1 MTRQHDP
8 GNIPWASERI
18 ADVWRRTRRQEGM
31 GTIVAV
37 VVIAAL
43 VIMALSYIVEP
54 APQTDS
60 PATTPPATYRA
71 Q

>member
-8 GNIPWASERI
+8 GDVPRASDRL
-18 ADVWRRTRRQEGM
+18 ANVWRRTRRQEGM
-31 GTIVAV
+31 GTVVAV

-43 VIMALSYIVEP
+43 VIVALSYILEP
-54 APQTDS
+54 PPQSDS
-60 PATTPPATYRA
+60 PAPTPPATYRA